1 MNLSHEDPSISQVDT
16 NNTPGSLSS
25 MNQHLKSSGT
35 PATSHSTGPTGS
47 NDDGSGLHSHYQQS
61 NPIGSGAS
69 SVHQQQQQHSGAT
82 GGGAPSAYGYD
93 ASGHLNGATH
103 LQPLQQQP
111 MQHLPMHSL
120 PQQTHHYPIH
130 SLGQQGHSQL
140 HTPQISYQQQQAAAA
155 AAAAQGQAHYGGQN
169 QLHQQMHHQL
179 MTPNP
184 YQQHYQQQQLPHLHP
199 AGGAAGAT
207 GAHDT
212 HDHLN
217 LQFNPMAYQ
226 QQSQQQQLHHL
237 GHQIPNVSQ
246 QQAQTQQPTP
256 LPPQLH
262 HLAHNPL
269 SQSVPISHHQ
279 TPQPTPQ
286 PQGANGRQPRQTKK
300 QKQQQQQQQAAAAAA
315 HLHLQTGSIDPNAHE
330 QGALD
335 AHTLAQQ
342 HHMEMLARAS
352 QNEMME
358 SATRKVAPR
367 SSDLFRVGPP
377 FGMMKQHAAV
387 YCKANDMQVFPMLHA
402 RIDRG
407 FEMGET
413 GTWIGYKRNYFTLVA
428 SFNLQDFDFGRFIQ
442 NQFYTYDK
450 SKLNGN
456 GLHHHPHH
464 PRSAQPHHHPHHP
477 HHAHHAGET
486 RLDISYFAIRL
497 VAKCSDD
504 DVAISLIQHTA
515 KRDKG
520 PQFPPPIY
528 PALPGDLPDHETVK
542 ASCNK
547 RNNNKIEN
555 MNKIFFF
562 DRAQYY
568 GDYALD
574 SSKDHSILRNYPSD
588 SISKVARFER
598 IQFTSSIRV
607 KSTSTAARYFT
618 LSCELLGIVEDE
630 DSQIQPILLGSIESP
645 PLVIRGRS
653 PSSYHKDRTSGYR
666 PPSSASPAGP

>member
-1 MNLSHEDPSISQVDT
+1 MNLSHGDPSMS
-16 NNTPGSLSS
+16 
-25 MNQHLKSSGT
+25 QHLKSSGT
-35 PATSHSTGPTGS
+35 PGTSHSAAPTGS
-47 NDDGSGLHSHYQQS
+47 NDDGSGLHSQYQQT
-61 NPIGSGAS
+61 NAIGGGGVS
-69 SVHQQQQQHSGAT
+69 SAPQQQQQQIP
-82 GGGAPSAYGYD
+82 GGAPSAYGYD
-93 ASGHLNGATH
+93 ASGHLNGVTH

-120 PQQTHHYPIH
+120 PQHYPIH
-130 SLGQQGHSQL
+130 SLGQQGHSQS

-155 AAAAQGQAHYGGQN
+155 AAAAQGQSHYGGQN

-199 AGGAAGAT
+199 AGGAAGSGAT
-207 GAHDT
+207 GAHDS

-246 QQAQTQQPTP
+246 QSQTQQPTP

-262 HLAHNPL
+262 HLAQNPL

-286 PQGANGRQPRQTKK
+286 PQGNGRRQTKK
-300 QKQQQQQQQAAAAAA
+300 QKQQAAAAAAAAA
-315 HLHLQTGSIDPNAHE
+315 HLHSQTGSIDPNSHE
-330 QGALD
+330 QGTLD

-358 SATRKVAPR
+358 SAARKVAPR

-377 FGMMKQHAAV
+377 FGMMKQHAPV

-428 SFNLQDFDFGRFIQ
+428 SFNLQDFDFGRFLQ

-456 GLHHHPHH
+456 GLHHHH
-464 PRSAQPHHHPHHP
+464 PRTAQPHHHPHHP

-547 RNNNKIEN
+547 RNNSKIEN
-555 MNKIFFF
+555 MNKVFFF

-568 GDYALD
+568 GDYGLD

-630 DSQIQPILLGSIESP
+630 ESQIQPILLGSIESP

-666 PPSSASPAGP
+666 PPSSASPAVQ